1 MASMTWLPSPPLP
14 HPISLPS
21 FLFTWYLILNV
32 PTTPWLYTFLQLS
45 PDFFFF
51 FLIAFFDVLSGI
63 PFLLSLF
70 DWMSPPLEA
79 ISDNPPPRWL
89 VLQPWI
95 LLYLMPLLPA
105 LNYNYL
111 LSEYLLCSI
120 SLVLGFLR
128 VRNVTSIFVFPITIP
143 HYHLSLCLLGGY
155 IDCWMV
161 VDWVWGVAE

>member
-1 MASMTWLPSPPLP
+1 MKLLVWHGLHNLTPPHFPAPSLYP
-14 HPISLPS
+14 HF
-21 FLFTWYLILNV
+21 FLRDTSYLMFQRLLGSTLFCNFCLI
-32 PTTPWLYTFLQLS
+32 
-45 PDFFFF
+45 FFF
-51 FLIAFFDVLSGI
+51 FLVVFYDVLSGI
-63 PFLLSLF
+63 PFLPSLF

-120 SLVLGFLR
+120 SLVLDFLM
-128 VRNVTSIFVFPITIP
+128 VRNVTSIYIFPITIP
-143 HYHLSLCLLGGY
+143 HYHLSLCLLGG
-155 IDCWMV
+155 
-161 VDWVWGVAE
+161 